1 MEEEQR
7 DLIDYLFFFSLQK
20 LNPTLISHLLWAES
34 LFQLMSSLE
43 LILLQELKFLIFFL
57 ILSSEVVD

>member
-1 MEEEQR
+1 MEEVQR

-20 LNPTLISHLLWAES
+20 LNPTLIGRLLKAES
-34 LFQLMSSLE
+34 LFQLTPSLE

-57 ILSSEVVD
+57 ILNPEVED